1 MRQPSASAARAARST
16 AERFN
21 TGSAPGKPRHT
32 GHTFVFGG
40 APKAVLQPQKI
51 FERVSSWAWISRPM
65 TGSNIDSELVRWR
78 VGDSRATDHGVGPA
92 ARTSDDTA
100 AANALKLSANMRA
113 SFAAC

>member
-16 AERFN
+16 AERFS

-51 FERVSSWAWISRPM
+51 FERVNSCAWISRPM
-65 TGSNIDSELVRWR
+65 TGSNMRQEAVR
-78 VGDSRATDHGVGPA
+78 VYSRTSDVGPA
-92 ARTSDDTA
+92 ARTSGDTA
-100 AANALKLSANMRA
+100 AAKALKFSAN
-113 SFAAC
+113 